1 MNSTI
6 ETALRRLQ
14 QNIESVVLG
23 KKEVIRKTLVA
34 LLAGEHILLED
45 VPGVGKTL
53 VAKALAKSIDGRFT
67 RVQFTPDLLPSDIV
81 GSSIYHNGDFKFSPG
96 PIFANVV
103 LGDEINRAPPRT
115 QSALLE
121 AMSERQASIDGTT
134 YPMPDPFLVIATQNP
149 FEFEGT
155 YVLPESQLDRFMM
168 RIDVGYP
175 AREAERN
182 VLRSHREGEPV
193 DHLTPVVTLAEIKE
207 SQAKVREVRFDD
219 ALVDYLQD
227 IVDKTRKSNDLQV
240 GVSTRGALAFYRAAQ
255 SNAMLAGRNYV
266 VPDDIKDLA
275 IGVLAH
281 RVLPRGFA
289 AGSDRAAAEA
299 MIQRCVESVAVPSC
313 WLASSSSEYVAG
325 VAMFGPCASVCAA

>member
-1 MNSTI
+1 MNST
-6 ETALRRLQ
+6 TQTTLQRLQ
-14 QNIESVVLG
+14 SNIESVVLG
-23 KKEVIRKTLVA
+23 KKVVIRKTLIA
-34 LLAGEHILLED
+34 LLAAEHILLED

-53 VAKALAKSIDGRFT
+53 IAKALAKSIDGRFT

-115 QSALLE
+115 QSAMLE

-149 FEFEGT
+149 YEYEGT
-155 YVLPESQLDRFMM
+155 YVLPESQLDRFIM

-175 AREAERN
+175 AREAERD
-182 VLRSHREGEPV
+182 VLRSHRAGEPV
-193 DHLTPVVTLAEIKE
+193 DGLSPVVALAEIKE
-207 SQAKVREVRFDD
+207 AQLQVREVRFDD
-219 ALVDYLQD
+219 SLLDYLQD
-227 IVDKTRKSNDLQV
+227 IVEKTRSSNDLQV

-255 SNAMLAGRNYV
+255 ASAIISGRSYV

-275 IGVLAH
+275 TSVLAH
-281 RVLPRGFA
+281 RVLPRGFV
-289 AGSDRAAAEA
+289 AGGDRSAAEA
-299 MIQRCVESVAVPSC
+299 IIQRCLESVTVP
-313 WLASSSSEYVAG
+313 V
-325 VAMFGPCASVCAA
+325 

>member
-1 MNSTI
+1 MNSNLQAT
-6 ETALRRLQ
+6 LQRLQ

-23 KKEVIRKTLVA
+23 KKEVVRKTLVA

-67 RVQFTPDLLPSDIV
+67 RIQFTPDLLPSDIV
-81 GSSIYHNGDFKFSPG
+81 GSSVYHNGDFKFSPG

-155 YVLPESQLDRFMM
+155 YVLPESQLDRFIM

-182 VLRSHREGEPV
+182 VLRSHRAGEPV
-193 DHLTPVVTLAEIKE
+193 EHLAPVVSLGDIK
-207 SQAKVREVRFDD
+207 QAQSLVREDRFDD
-219 ALVDYLQD
+219 SLVDYLQD
-227 IVDKTRKSNDLQV
+227 IVDRTRGSNDLQV

-255 SNAMLAGRNYV
+255 SSALIAGRNYV
-266 VPDDIKDLA
+266 IPDDVKDLA
-275 IGVLAH
+275 ICVLAH
-281 RVLPRGFA
+281 RVMPRGFA

-299 MIQRCVESVAVPSC
+299 MIQRCLESVSVP
-313 WLASSSSEYVAG
+313 V
-325 VAMFGPCASVCAA
+325 

>member
-1 MNSTI
+1 MNSTTQI
-6 ETALRRLQ
+6 TLQRLQ
-14 QNIESVVLG
+14 SNIESVVLG
-23 KKEVIRKTLVA
+23 KKEVIRKTLIA
-34 LLAGEHILLED
+34 LLAAEHILLED

-115 QSALLE
+115 QSAMLE

-149 FEFEGT
+149 YEYEGT
-155 YVLPESQLDRFMM
+155 YVLPESQLDRFIM

-175 AREAERN
+175 AREAERD
-182 VLRSHREGEPV
+182 VLRSHRGGEPV
-193 DHLTPVVTLAEIKE
+193 DRLSPVVTLTEIKE
-207 SQAKVREVRFDD
+207 AQMQVREVRFDD
-219 ALVDYLQD
+219 SLVDYLQD
-227 IVDKTRKSNDLQV
+227 IVDKTRSSNDLQV

-255 SNAMLAGRNYV
+255 ASAIISGRNFV
-266 VPDDIKDLA
+266 VPDDIKELA
-275 IGVLAH
+275 TSVLAH
-281 RVLPRGFA
+281 RVLARGFV
-289 AGSDRAAAEA
+289 AGGDRSAAEA
-299 MIQRCVESVAVPSC
+299 IIQRCLESVTVP
-313 WLASSSSEYVAG
+313 V
-325 VAMFGPCASVCAA
+325 

>member
-1 MNSTI
+1 MNSNLQAT
-6 ETALRRLQ
+6 LQRLQ

-23 KKEVIRKTLVA
+23 KKEVVRKTLVA

-67 RVQFTPDLLPSDIV
+67 RIQFTPDLLPSDIV
-81 GSSIYHNGDFKFSPG
+81 GSSVYHNGDFKFSPG

-155 YVLPESQLDRFMM
+155 YVLPESQLDRFIM

-182 VLRSHREGEPV
+182 VLRSHRAGEPV
-193 DHLTPVVTLAEIKE
+193 QYLAPVVSLGDIK
-207 SQAKVREVRFDD
+207 QAQSLVREVRFDD
-219 ALVDYLQD
+219 SLVDYLQD
-227 IVDKTRKSNDLQV
+227 IVDRTRGSNDLQV

-255 SNAMLAGRNYV
+255 SSALIAGRNYV
-266 VPDDIKDLA
+266 IPDDVKDLA
-275 IGVLAH
+275 ICVLAH
-281 RVLPRGFA
+281 RVMPRGFA

-299 MIQRCVESVAVPSC
+299 MIQRCLESVSVP
-313 WLASSSSEYVAG
+313 V
-325 VAMFGPCASVCAA
+325 

>member
-1 MNSTI
+1 MNSNLQAT
-6 ETALRRLQ
+6 LQRLQ

-23 KKEVIRKTLVA
+23 KKEVVRKTLVA

-67 RVQFTPDLLPSDIV
+67 RIQFTPDLLPSDIV
-81 GSSIYHNGDFKFSPG
+81 GSSVYHNGDFKFSPG

-155 YVLPESQLDRFMM
+155 YVLPESQLDRFIM

-182 VLRSHREGEPV
+182 VLRSHRAGEPV
-193 DHLTPVVTLAEIKE
+193 EHLSPVVSLGDIK
-207 SQAKVREVRFDD
+207 QAQSSVREVRFDD
-219 ALVDYLQD
+219 SLVDYLQD
-227 IVDKTRKSNDLQV
+227 IVDRTRGSNDLQV

-255 SNAMLAGRNYV
+255 SSALIAGRNYV
-266 VPDDIKDLA
+266 IPDDIKDLA
-275 IGVLAH
+275 ICVLAH
-281 RVLPRGFA
+281 RVMPRGFA
-289 AGSDRAAAEA
+289 AGSDRAAAES
-299 MIQRCVESVAVPSC
+299 MIQRCLESVSVP
-313 WLASSSSEYVAG
+313 V
-325 VAMFGPCASVCAA
+325 